1 VTLPICLPAVLEI
14 ARYLFINA
22 MTTVSALVFLYSP
35 GNMPASVS
43 ILHLDEAGDL
53 GPAAAMA
60 TLIVMTTI
68 SVSVIYSITTHYLM
82 RSHQE
87 WRQIKR

>member
-1 VTLPICLPAVLEI
+1 VLEI

-60 TLIVMTTI
+60 MLIVLTTI
-68 SVSVIYSITTHYLM
+68 SVSVLYSIATHFLL
-82 RSHQE
+82 RRHQA
-87 WRQIKR
+87 WRQLKP